1 MLVVMLVCV
10 IVIAATIRRQRFWSQ
25 SALLLVPA
33 DPRLQY
39 LAQYGICY
47 VYEPDWYAEVWAA
60 TKVVRSEEA
69 RLCVPQHFPIFGNLP
84 APNDY
89 I

>member
-1 MLVVMLVCV
+1 MLAMVWVGVVVAVTL
-10 IVIAATIRRQRFWSQ
+10 RRQSAISQ
-25 SALLLVPA
+25 AAELLVPA
-33 DPRLQY
+33 DPRLEC

-84 APNDY
+84 APNEY

>member
-1 MLVVMLVCV
+1 MLAIVWAVVVV
-10 IVIAATIRRQRFWSQ
+10 AATLRRQSAISQ
-25 SALLLVPA
+25 SALLLAPA
-33 DPRLQY
+33 DPRLHC

-60 TKVVRSEEA
+60 TKIIRSEEG
-69 RLCVPQHFPIFGNLP
+69 RLCVPPHFPIFGNLP
-84 APNDY
+84 APNEY